1 VEICLREVLT
11 SLASLVPI
19 RLPRLHVLFQGR
31 TFLLQIID
39 SVILFLEGSLQV
51 SNEVLLDILQLIQS
65 VLMCFFLHGV
75 ISSLFQVDPLDA
87 LQVGVLV
94 VFGLVLGFFF
104 ELVHMRSVY
113 LLVGEVGRF
122 E

>member
-1 VEICLREVLT
+1 MEICLREVLT

-19 RLPRLHVLFQGR
+19 CLPRLHVLFQGR

-39 SVILFLEGSLQV
+39 CVILFLKGSLQV
-51 SNEVLLDILQLIQS
+51 SYEVLLDILQLIQS

-113 LLVGEVGRF
+113 LLVGEVSRF

>member
-1 VEICLREVLT
+1 
-11 SLASLVPI
+11 
-19 RLPRLHVLFQGR
+19 
-31 TFLLQIID
+31 
-39 SVILFLEGSLQV
+39 LQV